1 MANNYHTVLIVDD
14 DIEFNQLVTCNLKND
29 GFRVFQAFNGI
40 EAVDLAKK
48 KQPSV
53 ILLDIM
59 MPVMDGHDVLRELKA
74 DKKTKDLP
82 VFMFSA
88 KSLMKDVEE
97 AISTGADDYISKAT
111 EPDDL
116 GRVIRAKLENVIQ
129 EANAQS

>member
-1 MANNYHTVLIVDD
+1 MAGNYQSVLIVDD
-14 DIEFNQLVTCNLKND
+14 DVELNQLVACNLKND

-40 EAVDLAKK
+40 EAVELAKK

-53 ILLDIM
+53 VLLDIM
-59 MPVMDGHDVLRELKA
+59 MPVMDGYDVLRELKT

-97 AISTGADDYISKAT
+97 ALSTGADDYISKAT

-116 GRVIRAKLENVIQ
+116 GRVIRVKLDNVAQ
-129 EANAQS
+129 EANAHD

>member
-1 MANNYHTVLIVDD
+1 MAGNYIKVLIVDD
-14 DIEFNQLVTCNLKND
+14 DVEFNELVACNLRND
-29 GFRVFQAFNGI
+29 GFQAFQAFNGI
-40 EAVDLAKK
+40 EAVELAKK

-59 MPVMDGHDVLRELKA
+59 MPVMDGHDVLRELKS

-97 AISTGADDYISKAT
+97 SLSMGANDYI
-111 EPDDL
+111 
-116 GRVIRAKLENVIQ
+116 
-129 EANAQS
+129 